1 MLDAKEDNTYTIYT
15 RRLSDVISEEKAAW
29 ASIAEDLLRA
39 KVHAEAE
46 MSTKL

>member
-1 MLDAKEDNTYTIYT
+1 MLDEKEDNTYTIYT

-29 ASIAEDLLRA
+29 ASIAEDLLRT
-39 KVHAEAE
+39 KVQAEAE